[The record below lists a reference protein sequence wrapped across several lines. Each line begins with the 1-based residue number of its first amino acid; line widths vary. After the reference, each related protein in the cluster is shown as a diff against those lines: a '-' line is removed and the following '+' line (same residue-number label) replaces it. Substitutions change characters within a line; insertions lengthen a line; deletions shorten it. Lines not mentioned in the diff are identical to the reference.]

1 MRTMAIVASGTSLLG
16 RSLGEEIDAHDGVTR
31 FGGAEW
37 SLDLGV
43 NTEDVGKRY
52 THWVINGHAPA
63 LHRCRD
69 RSYMGYYE
77 GVTVLFKEKNWGKKW
92 SIPHIGL
99 KTRTRRSLKRN
110 KVHFRTLTRG
120 KCTSQISKSGVRW
133 LGGKSV
139 FSAGFQAAMDTLG
152 RFDLVTLYG
161 FDHMY
166 PECRTR
172 GHYYD
177 TKKWVDNGH
186 KLGHE
191 SLALEC
197 LTIESTVSPVC
208 GTIYKRGGDGE

>member
-1 MRTMAIVASGTSLLG
+1 MKTMAIVASGSCLLG
-16 RSLGEEIDAHDGVTR
+16 KGLGEEIDSHDGVTR

-37 SLDLGV
+37 SIDLGV
-43 NTEDVGKRY
+43 NRTDVGERY

-77 GVTVLFKEKNWGKKW
+77 GVTVLFKERNWGKQW

-99 KTRTRRSLKRN
+99 KNRVRRSLRRN
-110 KVHFRTLTRG
+110 KVYFRTLTRG
-120 KCTSQISKSGVRW
+120 KCTKQIRRAGVPW
-133 LGGKSV
+133 LGGKAV
-139 FSAGFQAAMDTLG
+139 YSAGFQAALDTVG
-152 RFDLVTLYG
+152 RFELVTLYG

-166 PECRTR
+166 PECRSR

-186 KLGHE
+186 KLGPE
-191 SLALEC
+191 SHTLEGLC
-197 LTIESTVSPVC
+197 IESEINPIN
-208 GTIYKRGGDGE
+208 GGLYRRG